1 MKNIKLAVIALFT
14 LVSTYSV
21 NAQDSNNP
29 WAISIGVNAVDVR
42 DGGDFSGMLKDHLK
56 TQDWNFLPTISRI
69 TAERFLED
77 GFTLQ
82 LAGSMNRVTNVTME
96 DDADLVFTSLDVNL
110 KYGLDAFVAKIFGN
124 STRYFSPFV
133 YLGGGYTALD
143 GEGEWVLN
151 YGFGINVWLSETV
164 GLVYQ
169 SGTKQDFK
177 GIVPAHYQHSLGI
190 VVKFGGKD

>member
-14 LVSTYSV
+14 LVSTYNV

-42 DGGDFSGMLKDHLK
+42 STGDFSSKLNDHLT

-82 LAGSMNRVTNVTME
+82 LAGSLNRITHVNNE
-96 DDADLVFTSLDVNL
+96 DLSL
-110 KYGLDAFVAKIFGN
+110 IH
-124 STRYFSPFV
+124 
-133 YLGGGYTALD
+133 
-143 GEGEWVLN
+143 
-151 YGFGINVWLSETV
+151 I
-164 GLVYQ
+164 
-169 SGTKQDFK
+169 
-177 GIVPAHYQHSLGI
+177 
-190 VVKFGGKD
+190 